1 MAAAAGAWRGLGVG
15 ADQEG
20 RRRAAREREACGMGL
35 LEADLE
41 GSDRRRRGSGDLDAR
56 RLNQRG
62 GADVDEKTSP
72 LTFFSSR
79 EDIEIPRILESQ
91 NFSNLTKFI

>member
-41 GSDRRRRGSGDLDAR
+41 GSDRRRRGSGDLD
-56 RLNQRG
+56 
-62 GADVDEKTSP
+62 P
-72 LTFFSSR
+72 LTSFLV
-79 EDIEIPRILESQ
+79 IEIQIAIEKEILSPPLFAPIHHIHKIEIENQSH
-91 NFSNLTKFI
+91 